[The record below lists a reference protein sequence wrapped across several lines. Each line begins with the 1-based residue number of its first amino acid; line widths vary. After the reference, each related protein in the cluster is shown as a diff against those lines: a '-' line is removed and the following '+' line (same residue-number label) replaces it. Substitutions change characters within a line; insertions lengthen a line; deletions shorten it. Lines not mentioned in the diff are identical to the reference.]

1 MQEVNVWRPCTSD
14 KLAAASVASYP
25 STPAFSVVSQAD
37 STVMRKLEQ
46 LEKDLQVEI
55 RARRDAQEKL
65 MALLEGKAH

>member
-1 MQEVNVWRPCTSD
+1 M
-14 KLAAASVASYP
+14 ASYP